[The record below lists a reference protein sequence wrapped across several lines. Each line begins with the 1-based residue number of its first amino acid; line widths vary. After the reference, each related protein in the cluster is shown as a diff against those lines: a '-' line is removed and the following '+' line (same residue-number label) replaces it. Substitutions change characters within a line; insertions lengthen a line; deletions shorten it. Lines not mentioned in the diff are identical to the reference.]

1 MPITK
6 EITEELHSIR
16 DFMRWAMT
24 QFYQAEVHF
33 GHGTDNAW
41 DEAAILLAHT
51 LHLPPTVNQEVLD
64 AHLTKEE
71 KYKII
76 ELIERRIYERIPAA
90 YLTHEAWFTELP
102 FYVDNRVL
110 IPRSSLGELILKQFE
125 PWVRPASVKRI
136 LDLGTGSGC
145 IAIACALA
153 FPEATVDAT
162 DISQDALDVAK
173 LNVEKHKVSDQVKL
187 IKSDVFAS
195 LSDKIYDIIIS
206 NPPYVASAEIDGLPA
221 EYAHEPKMALAAG
234 KEGLDIVTRILRT
247 AKNHLSNDG
256 ILIVE
261 VGNSEN
267 AVIERFPHLPFTWI
281 EFEKGEGGVFLITK
295 EQLTNEIF

>member
-1 MPITK
+1 MTITK
-6 EITEELHSIR
+6 EITAELHSIR

-24 QFYQAEVHF
+24 QFYQAEVYF

-41 DEAAILLAHT
+41 DEAAILLSHV
-51 LHLPPTVNQEVLD
+51 LHLPPTVDKEVLD
-64 AHLTKEE
+64 ARLTKEE

-90 YLTHEAWFTELP
+90 YLTHEAWFAELP

-110 IPRSSLGELILKQFE
+110 IPRSSLGELIIKQFE
-125 PWVRPASVKRI
+125 PWIKPENIKNI

-153 FPEATVDAT
+153 FPEATVDAA
-162 DISQDALDVAK
+162 DVSQDALDVAK

-187 IKSDVFAS
+187 IKSDIFAS
-195 LSDKIYDIIIS
+195 LNDKIYDIIIS
-206 NPPYVASAEIDGLPA
+206 NPPYVASAEIEELPA
-221 EYAHEPKMALAAG
+221 EYAHEPKIALAAG
-234 KEGLDIVTRILRT
+234 KEGLDIITRILHT
-247 AKNHLSNDG
+247 AKKHLSNDG
-256 ILIVE
+256 VLIVE